1 MADNFSTWE
10 TALESPGVQGEVV
23 TPHDS
28 TDLTRSTR
36 GLYIGV
42 GGDVTVVFVDDP
54 ATAITFT
61 DVPSGVIL
69 PIRVNRVNATATTA
83 TNMVGLS

>member
-1 MADNFSTWE
+1 MADNFATWE

-28 TDLTRSTR
+28 TDLTRATR
-36 GLYIGV
+36 GLYVGV
-42 GGDVTVVFVDDP
+42 GGDITAVFVDDP
-54 ATAITFT
+54 ATGILFT

-69 PIRVNRVNATATTA
+69 PLRLLRVNATGTTA
-83 TNMVGLS
+83 TNMVGIS

>member
-1 MADNFSTWE
+1 MADEFSAYRTG
-10 TALESPGVQGEVV
+10 LDSPARRGEAV

-28 TDLTRSTR
+28 TDLAYATR
-36 GLYIGV
+36 GLYVGV
-42 GGDVTVVFVDDP
+42 GGDITVVFVADV
-54 ATAITFT
+54 ATAVLLT

-69 PIRVNRVNATATTA
+69 PICITRVNSTATTA